1 MGDFNYKE
9 FEYEDWKYDD
19 WKYDDYVESEQV
31 KEYLNNLNNH
41 NASKP
46 GEYQSKYQAVADEVL
61 NNYMNRDKFSYDLNG
76 DALYQQY
83 KDKYITQGKM
93 AMQDTMAQAAAMTGG
108 YDNSYAANVGNQAYQ
123 ASLQNLNDVVPELY
137 QMAYNQYQQE
147 GQDLL
152 NKYSIYMDREN
163 QEYGRYRDSV
173 SDWNAERDYLTNQY
187 NAERSW
193 DYSKYSDNRNFD
205 YSVYSDNRNLAYT
218 QYDSDRN
225 LAYTDYRNDI
235 ADEQWLKTYNQALA
249 EFDYQKERD
258 SIADQQWQKNYNL
271 QSDLSSYQDTIDS
284 LNSQISGLNTQISGM
299 LDPEKI
305 EVDPETGDWVKYD
318 GKAVTGSTS
327 TKTVTPT
334 VSGFRTTKGDNFTI
348 KLGDKSYKVENKG
361 KVSDKDT
368 IKKLANATSYGN
380 IKIYKGTA
388 YLVHGNSYYKLGAL
402 NGFLNIGTSTKSG
415 YSDLLLALQK

>member
-1 MGDFNYKE
+1 MGDFKYKD
-9 FEYEDWKYDD
+9 FEYDD
-19 WKYDDYVESEQV
+19 WSYKDYEESEQV
-31 KEYLNNLNNH
+31 KQYLNNLNNH

-93 AMQDTMAQAAAMTGG
+93 ASQDVMAQASAMTGG
-108 YDNSYAANVGNQAYQ
+108 YGNSYAATVGNQAYQ

-147 GQDLL
+147 GQDMLTQ
-152 NKYSIYMDREN
+152 YGIYMDREN
-163 QEYGRYRDSV
+163 QDYSRYRDTV
-173 SDWNAERDYLTNQY
+173 SDWATERDYLTNLY
-187 NAERSW
+187 NAERTY

-205 YSVYSDNRNLAYT
+205 YGVYSDDRNLAYT
-218 QYDSDRN
+218 QYDSDRT
-225 LAYTDYRNDI
+225 LAYNDHRNTI
-235 ADEQWLKTYNQALA
+235 ADQQWQATFDQALA
-249 EFDYQKERD
+249 QFDYQKERD
-258 SIADQQWQKNYNL
+258 AVADAQWQKSYDL
-271 QSDLSSYQDTIDS
+271 QSDISSYQNKIDS
-284 LNSQISGLNTQISGM
+284 LNSQISGLNSQISGM
-299 LDPEKI
+299 IDPEKL

-318 GKAVTGSTS
+318 GKAITGGASST
-327 TKTVTPT
+327 TVAPT

-348 KLGDKSYKVENKG
+348 TLGDKSYKVENKG
-361 KVSDKDT
+361 KVSDSAT

-380 IKIYKGTA
+380 IKIYNGNA
-388 YLVHGNSYYKLGAL
+388 YLLQGNSYYKLGDL
-402 NGFLNIGTSTKSG
+402 NGFLNIGVSSKSG